1 MKIEIDTDTNTL
13 RIQENGQKQSLPLYS
28 TRGFEILSDVWV
40 KVGWNQK
47 HPYTFTWWGRPIIQN
62 PEDVLRIQEVL
73 FALKPDYVV
82 ETGIAHGGTL
92 VFYASL
98 FEAVNHGK
106 VIGVD
111 IEIRPHNRKAIE
123 AHPMAKRIALVE
135 GNSTSPEV
143 VAQVK
148 KLIPE
153 GSKVLVI
160 LDSNHTKAHVMGEL
174 HAYHDLVSVGSYIVA
189 TDGIMNILHDVPRG
203 TPSWILDNPTEAAR
217 EFAEQNPNFIVEQ
230 PAWLFNE
237 SELSQN
243 VTHWPGAW
251 LKRVK

>member
-1 MKIEIDTDTNTL
+1 MQIEIDTDSNTL
-13 RIQENGQKQSLPLYS
+13 RVQGDGRKQSLPLYS
-28 TRGFEILSDVWV
+28 TEGFEILSEVWL
-40 KVGWNQK
+40 KLGWNQK
-47 HPYTFTWWGRPIIQN
+47 HSYTFTWWGRPIIQQ
-62 PEDVLRIQEVL
+62 PEDVLRLQEVL
-73 FALKPDYVV
+73 FALKPDFVV
-82 ETGIAHGGTL
+82 ETGVAHGGSL
-92 VFYASL
+92 IFYASL

-123 AHPMAKRIALVE
+123 AHPMSKRITLVE
-135 GNSTSPEV
+135 GSSTAPEV

-153 GSKVLVI
+153 GSKVMVI
-160 LDSNHTKAHVMGEL
+160 LDSNHTKAHVLGEL
-174 HAYHDLVSVGSYIVA
+174 QAYHDLVTVGSYIVA
-189 TDGIMNILHDVPRG
+189 TDGVMSFLHDVPRG

-217 EFAEQNPNFIVEQ
+217 EFAEQHPNFIIEQ
-230 PAWLFNE
+230 PKWLFNE

-243 VTHWPGAW
+243 VTYWPGAW